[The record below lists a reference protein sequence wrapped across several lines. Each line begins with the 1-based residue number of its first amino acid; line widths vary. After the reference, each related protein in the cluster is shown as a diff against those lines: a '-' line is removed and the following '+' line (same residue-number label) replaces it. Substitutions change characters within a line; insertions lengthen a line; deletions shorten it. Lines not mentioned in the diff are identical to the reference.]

1 MVFINR
7 KSRRGFTVAELLVSI
22 SIFMMITTV
31 VLANF
36 RSNSRAEQVR
46 FNAQDLA
53 SIIRKAQLNSQYGR
67 SVPNDGNVV
76 PIGGFGIHIEQC
88 STGPCEYR
96 LFADI
101 DGELDYDANEEA
113 GSELYALPV
122 SMNVVGLPENPLDL
136 VFKPPQPFVCV
147 NSDCDGATDIE
158 IVLEHRVNQERAVIS
173 INPLSGKVS
182 VD

>member
-1 MVFINR
+1 MN
-7 KSRRGFTVAELLVSI
+7 KTNRRGFTVAELLVSI

-36 RSNSRAEQVR
+36 RSNSRSEQVR

-67 SVPNDGNVV
+67 SVSSNGDATV

-88 STGPCEYR
+88 TSGPCEYR
-96 LFADI
+96 LFADV
-101 DGELDYDANEEA
+101 DGQLDYDSEEEA
-113 GSELYALPV
+113 TSEVYLLPV
-122 SMNVVGLPENPLDL
+122 SMHVVGLPAAVTDL

-147 NSDCDGATDIE
+147 NADCDGATDVD
-158 IVLEHRVNQERAVIS
+158 IVLEHRATQEQAVIS